1 MITVF
6 TSTYNRAYRLG
17 NLYASLK
24 RQTSKAFEWIVINDG
39 STDGT
44 EAYAMLEGEI
54 SKLCIKKAFLENAD
68 VVEQA
73 DKVVFRRLEYK
84 IATKEEVKN
93 SLQTIMRMMNTFY
106 NRKDSRVAIKF
117 RY

>member
-1 MITVF
+1 MEFKDVEGITF
-6 TSTYNRAYRLG
+6 DET
-17 NLYASLK
+17 
-24 RQTSKAFEWIVINDG
+24 
-39 STDGT
+39 
-44 EAYAMLEGEI
+44 YAMLEGEI
-54 SKLCIKKAFLENAD
+54 SKLCIKNAFLENAD

-106 NRKDSRVAIKF
+106 NRKDSRVAIEF
-117 RY
+117 RYFKKVRLTYGF